1 LDARSAKGSQ
11 DMPNSE
17 FYDGIQTVE
26 QQARRNHRLLMIV
39 IAVLGIAVAISG
51 FYVFRQIEDQME
63 QNAAAA
69 SDNRTWVIAQLEVDL
84 SNFSLVLSES
94 LLSGDPVA
102 RVDRV
107 REQFDILYSRVALLR
122 NADILQNTEMQM
134 LREWLYLSGNEGL
147 MDRLVPVIDGPDD
160 ALVAAM
166 PMMIDEF
173 AAIRPNLR
181 FAIVDAVFTVMK
193 RGDKLRK
200 TMRDTLRMF
209 AGATL
214 WLLAGMAVLML
225 GLFLQSRS
233 RTVHARALEFALQN
247 LRTTI
252 NSALDAVLILNTEG
266 RIVGANRA
274 TVSMFGGKLE
284 SLRPMLEDILRE
296 SGEDGAPLGPA
307 ALNPGMWIRA
317 QGVRLDGTVFPAEA
331 SVGTGQ
337 TVTGRPIT
345 VVFVHDISDQIAHEE
360 TLAQARNAAMEAD
373 EAKARFLA
381 VMSHEMRTPLT
392 GLLSALD
399 LLTRTTKL
407 DDTQVWLSDIIRTC
421 GTTALEQVNNVLH
434 LSRMNDAEA
443 SQYPVTSFSLTRALK
458 DITRLFE
465 PDAARRETSIGLEGA
480 EDGVLG
486 VSLPLQLLH
495 RAVGNLLSNAVKFTE
510 RGHIRVSLTHAPAE
524 REGWVALRIAVQDTG
539 IGIAEADLDRI
550 FRNFE
555 TLDSSYVRV
564 REGSGLGLGIA
575 KLAVEEMGGHIE
587 TQSELGK
594 GSSFTIVLE
603 APMATIQETAPAAE
617 LLAEAPLE
625 HMMVLLAEDNTI
637 NRTLMAQQ
645 LSGLGAVVTTAV
657 DGQDAVDKAMEQ
669 RFDLILMDVSMP
681 RLDGLS
687 ATRLIRGDGPCRDVP
702 IIAITAQAAPE
713 RREQYLV
720 AGMTDILTKP
730 ARIDVLVEIM
740 LRHAPDVSRV
750 RCSPACQDEQAA
762 QLPIADEP
770 HIAALMEDLGRD
782 FVARTVGTFRAETD
796 KAIDQTR
803 KALAE
808 QDLGRVRAL
817 AHSSAGAAAVLG
829 LCALNQA
836 LLNQEN
842 AAIEGD
848 EKSAR
853 LLQAKVERLYEQ
865 SIHHLDQ
872 ALAEV

>member
-1 LDARSAKGSQ
+1 
-11 DMPNSE
+11 MPNPE
-17 FYDGIQTVE
+17 FYDGIQTAE
-26 QQARRNHRLLMIV
+26 QQARRNHRLLIV
-39 IAVLGIAVAISG
+39 LIAMLGIAVALSG
-51 FYVFRQIEDQME
+51 IYIFRQIEDQME

-84 SNFSLVLSES
+84 SNFSLALSET
-94 LLSGDPVA
+94 LLADDMDE
-102 RVDRV
+102 RTDKV

-122 NADILQNTEMQM
+122 NGTILEGTGMEV
-134 LREWLYLSGNEGL
+134 LREWVYLSADDGL
-147 MDRLVPVIDGPDD
+147 MNRLVPIIDGPDD
-160 ALVAAM
+160 ALIAAL
-166 PMMIDEF
+166 PMMMDEF
-173 AAIRPNLR
+173 IAIRPNLR
-181 FAIVDAVFTVMK
+181 FAIVDAVFTIMK

-209 AGATL
+209 AAATL
-214 WLLAGMAVLML
+214 WLLSGMAVLML

-233 RTVHARALEFALQN
+233 RTMHARALEFALQN

-266 RIVGANRA
+266 RIVGANIA

-284 SLRPMLEDILRE
+284 TVQPRLEDILRE
-296 SGEDGAPLGPA
+296 AGEDGAPLGA
-307 ALNPGMWIRA
+307 TALTPGMWVRA

-345 VVFVHDISDQIAHEE
+345 VVFVHDITEQIAHEE
-360 TLAQARNAAMEAD
+360 NLAQARNAAMEAD

-421 GTTALEQVNNVLH
+421 GSTALEQVNNVLH

-443 SQYPVTSFSLTRALK
+443 GQYPVTSFSLTQALK
-458 DITRLFE
+458 DITRPFE
-465 PDAARRETSIGLEGA
+465 PDAARRETSIELVGVN
-480 EDGVLG
+480 DDVLG

-495 RAVGNLLSNAVKFTE
+495 RSVGNLLSNAVKFTE
-510 RGHIRVSLTHAPAE
+510 RGHIKVSLTHAPAE
-524 REGWVALRIAVQDTG
+524 RDGWVALRIAVQDTG

-587 TQSELGK
+587 TESELGK
-594 GSSFTIVLE
+594 GSRFSIVLE
-603 APMATIQETAPAAE
+603 APMAEVQ
-617 LLAEAPLE
+617 APLAKPQAFAE
-625 HMMVLLAEDNTI
+625 VPLEQLNVLLAEDNMI

-657 DGQDAVDKAMEQ
+657 DGQDAVDKAMEH

-687 ATRLIRGDGPCRDVP
+687 ATRIVRSDGPCRDVP

-713 RREQYLV
+713 RREQYIV

-730 ARIDVLVEIM
+730 ARIDVLVQMM
-740 LRHAPDVSRV
+740 LKHVPKVNRV
-750 RCSPACQDEQAA
+750 QPGPAANIAENPQT
-762 QLPIADEP
+762 PIVDGP
-770 HIAALMEDLGRD
+770 HVAALMEDLGRD
-782 FVARTVGTFRAETD
+782 FVAKTVGTFRAETD

-803 KALAE
+803 EALAE
-808 QDLGRVRAL
+808 KNMGRVREL
-817 AHSSAGAAAVLG
+817 AHSAAGAAAVLG
-829 LCALNQA
+829 LCALNEV
-836 LLNQEN
+836 LLHQEN

-848 EKSAR
+848 GDTVR
-853 LLQAKVERLYEQ
+853 QLQEKVEKLYSQ
-865 SIHHLDQ
+865 SLEHLDQ
-872 ALAEV
+872 ALAEA